1 MKTLKLILALTLAAA
16 LALPIAAFASTD
28 AYTGQ
33 AVWYVTDTGD
43 ATGPAGAYLAF
54 GGAPPMSGSQAVVN
68 FASATADNAADRLYI
83 LTETGDATTVDVAAA
98 AGQTTLPVAAT
109 SALTLTAGAG
119 SWVAIWNE
127 GNGNFEVNR
136 ISSGTA
142 ATNIVLVRNLANAY
156 AVGTKVRELTP
167 SYSVP
172 VGNAT
177 VTFNA
182 GTMFPGKRGQAIGFY
197 VDGTSACR
205 LNAVTGSYK

>member
-1 MKTLKLILALTLAAA
+1 MKTLKLILALTLAVA
-16 LALPIAAFASTD
+16 LALPIGAYASTA

-43 ATGPAGAYLAF
+43 ATGPAGAFLAF
-54 GGAPPMSGSQAVVN
+54 GGAPPMSGAQAIID
-68 FASATADNAADRLYI
+68 FASVTADNAADRFYV

-98 AGQTTLPVAAT
+98 AAQNTLPVAAT

-119 SWVAIWNE
+119 SWVAIWDPST
-127 GNGNFEVNR
+127 GKFEVNR

-156 AVGTKVRELTP
+156 TTSTRVRELEA
-167 SYSVP
+167 SYSLP
-172 VGNAT
+172 VGN
-177 VTFNA
+177 
-182 GTMFPGKRGQAIGFY
+182 GTLTTPAALPGKRGQVLGFY

-205 LNAVTGSYK
+205 LNAVSGSYK